1 MKTQVWAV
9 ANQKG
14 GVGKTTS
21 VVTLAGLL
29 AQQGHQVLVVDLDP
43 HGSLTSYFGLDPD
56 TINDSVY
63 DLFVNSQQTVANLLV
78 PTNLLNLTLLPSSSR
93 MAALERQ
100 SSQMGGMGLVIQ
112 QALVQVESMFDY
124 VLIDSPPSLGVAMIN
139 ALAACELLLMPVQTE
154 FLAIK
159 GLMRMSKSLDLVLKT
174 RHQQLQAL
182 ILPTMYDRRTKSSI
196 QSLRIIRAEFG
207 EHVSHALIPIDT
219 QFRNASSAGKVPSQ
233 YNHLARGVQAYDL
246 LLTQLQRRRQ
256 KIPQWTGVAHGQ

>member
-1 MKTQVWAV
+1 MTMQVWAV

-56 TINDSVY
+56 TIKHSVY
-63 DLFVNSQQTVANLLV
+63 DLFVNPQQAIAKLFVN
-78 PTNLLNLTLLPSSSR
+78 TNLANLTLLPASSR

-100 SSQMGGMGLVIQ
+100 SGQLGGLGLVMQ
-112 QALVQVESMFDY
+112 QALGQVDSMFDY
-124 VLIDSPPSLGVAMIN
+124 VLIDSPPVLGVAMIN

-174 RHQQLQAL
+174 CHQQLQAL
-182 ILPTMYDRRTKSSI
+182 VLPTMYDRRTKSSI

-219 QFRNASSAGKVPSQ
+219 QFRNASSAGQVPSQ

-246 LLTQLQRRRQ
+246 LLTQLQRKRKQ
-256 KIPQWTGVAHGQ
+256 IPQWSRVN

>member
-1 MKTQVWAV
+1 MQVWAV

-29 AQQGHQVLVVDLDP
+29 AQQGHKVLVVDLDP

-56 TINDSVY
+56 TIQRSVY
-63 DLFVNSQQTVANLLV
+63 DLFINPQQEIDKLLV
-78 PTNLLNLTLLPSSSR
+78 ATNFPNLTLLPANSC

-100 SSQMGGMGLVIQ
+100 AGQLGGMGLVIQ
-112 QALVQVESMFDY
+112 QALVQVNSMFDY
-124 VLIDSPPSLGVAMIN
+124 VLIDSPPVLGVAMIN

-159 GLMRMSKSLDLVLKT
+159 GLMRMSSSLDLVLKA

-182 ILPTMYDRRTKSSI
+182 VLPTMYDRRTKSSI

-207 EHVSHALIPIDT
+207 ERVSHALIPIDT

-246 LLTQLQRRRQ
+246 LLAQLQRKRQ
-256 KIPQWTGVAHGQ
+256 QIPQWSREN

>member
-1 MKTQVWAV
+1 MQVWAV

-29 AQQGHQVLVVDLDP
+29 AQQGHKVLVVDLDP

-56 TINDSVY
+56 TIQRSVY
-63 DLFVNSQQTVANLLV
+63 DLFINPQQEIDKLLV
-78 PTNLLNLTLLPSSSR
+78 ATNLPNLTLLPANSC

-100 SSQMGGMGLVIQ
+100 AGQLGGMGLVIQ
-112 QALVQVESMFDY
+112 QALVQVNSLFDY
-124 VLIDSPPSLGVAMIN
+124 VLIDSPPVLGVAMIN

-159 GLMRMSKSLDLVLKT
+159 GLMRMSRSLDLVLKA

-182 ILPTMYDRRTKSSI
+182 VLPTMYDRRTKSAIHS
-196 QSLRIIRAEFG
+196 
-207 EHVSHALIPIDT
+207 
-219 QFRNASSAGKVPSQ
+219 
-233 YNHLARGVQAYDL
+233 
-246 LLTQLQRRRQ
+246 
-256 KIPQWTGVAHGQ
+256 

>member
-1 MKTQVWAV
+1 MQVWAV

-29 AQQGHQVLVVDLDP
+29 AQQGHRVLVVDLDP
-43 HGSLTSYFGLDPD
+43 HGSLTAYFGHDPD
-56 TINDSVY
+56 TMRQSVY
-63 DLFVNSQQTVANLLV
+63 DLFIDPHQAASNLLM
-78 PTNLLNLTLLPSSSR
+78 PTNLPNLTLLPASSR

-100 SSQMGGMGLVIQ
+100 AGQLDGMGLVMQ
-112 QALVQVESMFDY
+112 RALAQVDTLFDY
-124 VLIDSPPSLGVAMIN
+124 VLIDSPPILGVAMVN

-182 ILPTMYDRRTKSSI
+182 VLPTMYDRRTKSSI

-207 EHVSHALIPIDT
+207 ERVSHALIPIDT
-219 QFRNASSAGKVPSQ
+219 QFRNASSAGKVPSVH
-233 YNHLARGVQAYDL
+233 NHLARGVQAYDL
-246 LLTQLQRRRQ
+246 LLTQLQRKRQ
-256 KIPQWTGVAHGQ
+256 QIPQWQVS

>member
-1 MKTQVWAV
+1 LFI
-9 ANQKG
+9 NP
-14 GVGKTTS
+14 
-21 VVTLAGLL
+21 
-29 AQQGHQVLVVDLDP
+29 QQA
-43 HGSLTSYFGLDPD
+43 
-56 TINDSVY
+56 IAK
-63 DLFVNSQQTVANLLV
+63 LFVN
-78 PTNLLNLTLLPSSSR
+78 TNLANLTLLPASSR

-100 SSQMGGMGLVIQ
+100 SGQLGGLGLVMQ
-112 QALVQVESMFDY
+112 QALGQVDSMFDY
-124 VLIDSPPSLGVAMIN
+124 VLIDSPPVLGVAMIN

-182 ILPTMYDRRTKSSI
+182 VLPTMYDRRTKSSI

-219 QFRNASSAGKVPSQ
+219 QFRNASSAGQVPSQ

-246 LLTQLQRRRQ
+246 LLTQLQRKRKQ
-256 KIPQWTGVAHGQ
+256 IPQWSRVN

>member
-1 MKTQVWAV
+1 MQVWAV

-29 AQQGHQVLVVDLDP
+29 AQQGHQVLVIDLDP
-43 HGSLTSYFGLDPD
+43 QGSLTSYFGFDPD
-56 TINDSVY
+56 TIERSVY
-63 DLFVNSQQTVANLLV
+63 DLFVNPQQDVVKILTM
-78 PTNLLNLTLLPSSSR
+78 TNLTLLPASSR

-100 SSQMGGMGLVIQ
+100 AGQLGGMSLVIQ
-112 QALVQVESMFDY
+112 KALVQVNTRFDY
-124 VLIDSPPSLGVAMIN
+124 VLIDSPPILGVAMIN

-182 ILPTMYDRRTKSSI
+182 VVPTMYDRRTKSSI

-207 EHVSHALIPIDT
+207 ERVSHALIPIDT
-219 QFRNASSAGKVPSQ
+219 QFRNASAAGKVPSQ

-246 LLTQLQRRRQ
+246 LLAQLQRKRQ
-256 KIPQWTGVAHGQ
+256 QIPQWSREN

>member
-1 MKTQVWAV
+1 MTMQVWAV

-56 TINDSVY
+56 TIKHSVY
-63 DLFVNSQQTVANLLV
+63 DLFVNPQQAIAKLFVN
-78 PTNLLNLTLLPSSSR
+78 TNLANLTLLPASSR

-100 SSQMGGMGLVIQ
+100 SGQLGGLGLVMQ
-112 QALVQVESMFDY
+112 HALGQVDNLFDY
-124 VLIDSPPSLGVAMIN
+124 VLIDSPPVLGVAMIN

-182 ILPTMYDRRTKSSI
+182 VLPTMYDRRTKSSI

-219 QFRNASSAGKVPSQ
+219 QFRNASSAGQVPSQ

-246 LLTQLQRRRQ
+246 LLTQLQRKRQ
-256 KIPQWTGVAHGQ
+256 QIPQWSRVN

>member
-1 MKTQVWAV
+1 MQVWAV

-14 GVGKTTS
+14 GVGKTTT

-56 TINDSVY
+56 TINNSVY
-63 DLFVNSQQTVANLLV
+63 DLFVNPQQEVAALFIT
-78 PTNLLNLTLLPSSSR
+78 TNLHNLTLLPASSR

-100 SSQMGGMGLVIQ
+100 AGQLGGMGLIIQ
-112 QALVQVESMFDY
+112 QALVQVKSTFDY
-124 VLIDSPPSLGVAMIN
+124 
-139 ALAACELLLMPVQTE
+139 MPVQTE

-182 ILPTMYDRRTKSSI
+182 VLPTMYDRRTKSSI

-207 EHVSHALIPIDT
+207 ERVSHALIPIDT
-219 QFRNASSAGKVPSQ
+219 QFRNASSAGKVPSE

-246 LLTQLQRRRQ
+246 LLTQLQRKRQ
-256 KIPQWTGVAHGQ
+256 QIPQWSREN

>member
-1 MKTQVWAV
+1 MQIWAV

-29 AQQGHQVLVVDLDP
+29 AEQGYQVLMVDLDP

-56 TINDSVY
+56 TLTPSAY
-63 DLFVNSQQTVANLLV
+63 DLFVNPQQAVVEILV
-78 PTNLLNLTLLPSSSR
+78 DTNLSNLTLLPASSR
-93 MAALERQ
+93 MATLERQ
-100 SSQMGGMGLVIQ
+100 SGQLGGMGLVIQ
-112 QALVQVESMFDY
+112 NALVQVEHQFDY
-124 VLIDSPPSLGVAMIN
+124 VLIDSPPVLGVAMIN

-174 RHQQLQAL
+174 RPQQLQAL
-182 ILPTMYDRRTKSSI
+182 VIPTMYDRRTKSSI

-207 EHVSHALIPIDT
+207 ERVSHALIPIDT
-219 QFRNASSAGKVPSQ
+219 QFRNASSAGQVPSQ
-233 YNHLARGVQAYDL
+233 FNHLARGVQSYDL
-246 LLTQLQRRRQ
+246 LLAQLLRKRQ
-256 KIPQWTGVAHGQ
+256 QIPQWSRER

>member
-1 MKTQVWAV
+1 M
-9 ANQKG
+9 
-14 GVGKTTS
+14 
-21 VVTLAGLL
+21 
-29 AQQGHQVLVVDLDP
+29 VDLDP

-56 TINDSVY
+56 TIKHSVY
-63 DLFVNSQQTVANLLV
+63 DLFVNPQQAIAKLFVN
-78 PTNLLNLTLLPSSSR
+78 TNLANLTLLPASSR

-100 SSQMGGMGLVIQ
+100 SGQLGGLGLVMQ
-112 QALVQVESMFDY
+112 QALGQVDSMFDY
-124 VLIDSPPSLGVAMIN
+124 VLIDSPPVLGVAMIN

-182 ILPTMYDRRTKSSI
+182 VLPTMYDRRTKSSI

-219 QFRNASSAGKVPSQ
+219 QFRNASSAGQVPSQ

-246 LLTQLQRRRQ
+246 LLTQLQRKRKQ
-256 KIPQWTGVAHGQ
+256 IPQWSRVN

>member
-1 MKTQVWAV
+1 MTMQVWAV

-56 TINDSVY
+56 TIKHSVY
-63 DLFVNSQQTVANLLV
+63 DLFVNPQQAIAKLFVN
-78 PTNLLNLTLLPSSSR
+78 TNLANLTLLPASSR

-100 SSQMGGMGLVIQ
+100 SGQLGGLGLVMQ
-112 QALVQVESMFDY
+112 QALGQVDSMFDY
-124 VLIDSPPSLGVAMIN
+124 VLIDSPPVLGVAMIN

-159 GLMRMSKSLDLVLKT
+159 GLTRMSKSLDLVLKT

-182 ILPTMYDRRTKSSI
+182 VLPTMYDRRTKSSI

-219 QFRNASSAGKVPSQ
+219 QFRNASSAGQVPSQ

-246 LLTQLQRRRQ
+246 LLTQLQRKRKQ
-256 KIPQWTGVAHGQ
+256 IPQWSRVN